1 MAETMIFQP
10 KPIEGMIKVP
20 ASADS
25 GKLDQEVKTFCRGQF
40 AIGSASYYQVAGEIP
55 WLAISKSIQ
64 NQMAAKSI
72 ERTMFDWYEPGID
85 FIEIYPQGKNGGAF
99 ALAMPKESNLGADK
113 LIGFYI
119 LTSP

>member
-72 ERTMFDWYEPGID
+72 GRIPIFTVMQLTMRYVNWPFVSDSSIVP
-85 FIEIYPQGKNGGAF
+85 IYSMSA
-99 ALAMPKESNLGADK
+99 A
-113 LIGFYI
+113 
-119 LTSP
+119 